1 MAAGALPSRLAVRWP
16 WQAQW
21 CASRFVLIAIVTG
34 ILFIMQGFLSHTFG
48 IEIF

>member
-1 MAAGALPSRLAVRWP
+1 LAVAGAVECFAV
-16 WQAQW
+16 
-21 CASRFVLIAIVTG
+21 VLIAIVTG